1 MTSAYILI
9 AVVLVLGGLIAA
21 LGDRLGTKVGKARL
35 RLFNLRPRETAA
47 LVTIITGTLISA
59 STLLLLFGL
68 SESLREGVF
77 ELDDILKKRRQL
89 KAELEKARDEREE
102 IEDRLEQTQ
111 AEEAQAQQRLEETNQ
126 KYNQAQ
132 DQLKTVSEQGGKLR
146 KDINTLLGERQQ
158 LFQQRRR
165 LSQEIRQFKDQV
177 SQQDRQ
183 IIVQKSRLQ
192 QQTTQL
198 QEQEQSLQQRTKQLQ
213 EQEKLIQQQK
223 FSLQRLQNQQQS
235 LATEIEQR
243 DEALKQKQ
251 ANLELLGKQLVFLQ
265 REVETL
271 ERNYQ
276 GLRATDIAI
285 TRSQVLASRLIQVG
299 DNAQAQQ
306 AIKQVLWLAN
316 RVAIDRTLGGSSS
329 APEQIVNITNAQ
341 VEDLVNH
348 ITDGREYVVRIL
360 SASNYVKGEKEV
372 RVFADALLNQE
383 VFQADEVIAAISV
396 DSSRLSIED
405 IQEQLDWLMAA
416 SQFRARR
423 AGILGN
429 LQVEDGNL
437 AKLITFIDQ
446 LNEYEQSIE
455 EIKAIATETIHT
467 AGPLKIRLVAIKNG
481 KVVFS
486 T

>member
-89 KAELEKARDEREE
+89 KKELEKARDEREE

-111 AEEAQAQQRLEETNQ
+111 REEDQAQQRLEETNQ

-132 DQLKTVSEQGGKLR
+132 EQLKTVSEQGGKLR
-146 KDINTLLGERQQ
+146 KDINTLLGERQE
-158 LFQQRRR
+158 LFKQRRR
-165 LSQEIRQFKDQV
+165 LSQEIRQFKEQV

-243 DEALKQKQ
+243 DQALQQKQ
-251 ANLELLGKQLVFLQ
+251 ANLELLEKQLVFLQ

-285 TRSQVLASRLIQVG
+285 TRSQVLASRLIQVN
-299 DNAQAQQ
+299 DNVEAQQ
-306 AIKQVLWLAN
+306 AVQKVLWLAN
-316 RVAIDRTLGGSSS
+316 RVAIDRTLAGSSRP
-329 APEQIVNITNAQ
+329 PERIVNITNTQ
-341 VEDLVNH
+341 VEDLINH

-360 SASNYVKGEKEV
+360 SASNYVKGEREV

-446 LNEYEQSIE
+446 LNEYEQPIE
-455 EIKAIATETIHT
+455 EIKAIATETIYT

-481 KVVFS
+481 KVIFS